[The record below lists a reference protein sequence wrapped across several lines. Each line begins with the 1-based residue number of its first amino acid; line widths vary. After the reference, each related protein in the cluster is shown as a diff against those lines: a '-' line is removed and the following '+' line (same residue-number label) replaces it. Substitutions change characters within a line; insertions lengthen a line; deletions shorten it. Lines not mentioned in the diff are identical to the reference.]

1 MRTSLD
7 SRALTA
13 ELGRARTLL
22 ELLSLHQRHGNRF
35 SRFNIAAFWSK
46 FKKLPRG
53 ELGGIHNRLAL
64 VCEQTA
70 RMLPRVDAR
79 QVSDV
84 AHAFAKSR
92 LVGSGPYQGVWAV
105 LEEVS
110 RRRLGDLDAQGLS
123 MTSWAFATAA
133 HASPQLFDAI
143 SAEVARRGLHGF
155 NEQHLSNTVWAFAK
169 AGHEAPAL
177 LEAISVEAVRRGLGN
192 FDEHLLS
199 ITAWAFATADH
210 EAPELFEAISAES
223 MRRGLSDFHE
233 QNLSNTAWAFATVGH
248 ATPEL
253 YDAISAE
260 VVRRGFG
267 GFNEQQLSNTAWS
280 FAVSNP
286 SSADK
291 LFGTSSF
298 TTQCAHL
305 ETSFSRSALR
315 QLHQWSLWRDERRA
329 PWPGLHESLLLACR
343 VAFTSHE
350 VCPSQLQSD
359 VVRKIRSRGFNVE
372 EEHRCEASGYS
383 IDALVTLKDD
393 SKIAVEVDG
402 PSHLSAS
409 RISRLAPRCSSG
421 ASCAT
426 LDGVSRACPTGS
438 GIPKRSCTGCESP
451 LEPMGSL
458 VAAAMRMCM
467 QSAP

>member
-177 LEAISVEAVRRGLGN
+177 LEAISVEAVHRGLGN
-192 FDEHLLS
+192 FNEQALS
-199 ITAWAFATADH
+199 NMAWAFAKAGH
-210 EAPELFEAISAES
+210 EAPALLEAISAKAV
-223 MRRGLSDFHE
+223 RRGLF
-233 QNLSNTAWAFATVGH
+233 QTAGALQHVVGVRQSGPRG
-248 ATPEL
+248 AGTP
-253 YDAISAE
+253 
-260 VVRRGFG
+260 
-267 GFNEQQLSNTAWS
+267 
-280 FAVSNP
+280 
-286 SSADK
+286 
-291 LFGTSSF
+291 
-298 TTQCAHL
+298 
-305 ETSFSRSALR
+305 
-315 QLHQWSLWRDERRA
+315 
-329 PWPGLHESLLLACR
+329 
-343 VAFTSHE
+343 
-350 VCPSQLQSD
+350 
-359 VVRKIRSRGFNVE
+359 
-372 EEHRCEASGYS
+372 
-383 IDALVTLKDD
+383 
-393 SKIAVEVDG
+393 
-402 PSHLSAS
+402 
-409 RISRLAPRCSSG
+409 
-421 ASCAT
+421 
-426 LDGVSRACPTGS
+426 
-438 GIPKRSCTGCESP
+438 
-451 LEPMGSL
+451 
-458 VAAAMRMCM
+458 
-467 QSAP
+467 

>member
-343 VAFTSHE
+343 VALTSHE

-402 PSHLSAS
+402 PSHFIGQSHQ
-409 RISRLAPRCSSG
+409 PTG
-421 ASCAT
+421 AT
-426 LDGVSRACPTGS
+426 LLKRRQLRYFGWRLKSLPYWEWN
-438 GIPKRSCTGCESP
+438 PKTKLHWLRVTP
-451 LEPMGSL
+451 
-458 VAAAMRMCM
+458 
-467 QSAP
+467 